1 MVNMKKLRI
10 FILICI
16 LICLIFNANA
26 VENELVEYEVYYN
39 DQVTTVYDANLKV
52 GEPATIKA
60 VVYLKKNVDVSTG
73 LTATG
78 FRDEDP
84 NQPYKV
90 IEGPSKFIESARE
103 FGHNASETVTFEW
116 VICPTGIAAGWT
128 IPLNIDFKFYDRDEK
143 EGYPIE
149 FTAVN
154 ICVSDEQYSGSTAH
168 TTTNPSSTGEGSSE
182 SSPGFGVLTGLLS
195 IVLMMLW
202 MRSK

>member
-1 MVNMKKLRI
+1 MVIMKKLRI

-78 FRDEDP
+78 FRFNDP

-90 IEGPSKFIESARE
+90 IEGPSEFVKSARE
-103 FGHNASETVTFEW
+103 FGHNATETVTFEW
-116 VICPTGIAAGWT
+116 VICPTDVAAGWS
-128 IPLNIDFKFYDRDEK
+128 IPLNIDFNFYDRDEK
-143 EGYPIE
+143 EDNPIY
-149 FTAVN
+149 FTVAN
-154 ICVSDEQYSGSTAH
+154 ICVPDEHSSGSAAH
-168 TTTNPSSTGEGSSE
+168 TTTDHSSNGQSSSE
-182 SSPGFGVLTGLLS
+182 GSPGFGVLTAVLS
-195 IVLMMLW
+195 IVLIVLW
-202 MRSK
+202 MRRK